1 MKLVSSLIAFAF
13 AFAFPF
19 AFAFAFAFP
28 SLLVEKWF
36 IWLLKIWVY
45 LAFKNMSIYYR

>member
-13 AFAFPF
+13 AFAF
-19 AFAFAFAFP
+19 AFA

-45 LAFKNMSIYYR
+45 LAFKNMGLFGLKI